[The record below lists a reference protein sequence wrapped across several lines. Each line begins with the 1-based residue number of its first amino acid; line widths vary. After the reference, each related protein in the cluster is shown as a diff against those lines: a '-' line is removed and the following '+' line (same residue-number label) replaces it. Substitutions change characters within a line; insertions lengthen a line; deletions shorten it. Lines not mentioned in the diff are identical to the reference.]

1 MHAFVHPSLILT
13 HTPSVGYTVALPH
26 PRPGLL
32 FGPLFPL
39 GTLCGATCGAVEA
52 AEEQGMH
59 ASKCSSLSCSLLLP
73 LHSLPSLLFQFPYYS
88 TTIPSLTLTLTL
100 TSILPHSTTPQEPGL
115 RRIEGRLRAEQAA
128 HVRAVCGDS
137 GRKGAQRRA
146 GDRGAPRVH
155 RRAVQCTHGFT
166 LA

>member
-59 ASKCSSLSCSLLLP
+59 ASKCSSLSLLLAPPPIALAAFSAVPVP
-73 LHSLPSLLFQFPYYS
+73 LLFHHHSLSLSL
-88 TTIPSLTLTLTL
+88 SLTLIPHLHP
-100 TSILPHSTTPQEPGL
+100 TSQYDTTRTWSSTY
-115 RRIEGRLRAEQAA
+115 RRPAT
-128 HVRAVCGDS
+128 S
-137 GRKGAQRRA
+137 
-146 GDRGAPRVH
+146 
-155 RRAVQCTHGFT
+155 
-166 LA
+166 